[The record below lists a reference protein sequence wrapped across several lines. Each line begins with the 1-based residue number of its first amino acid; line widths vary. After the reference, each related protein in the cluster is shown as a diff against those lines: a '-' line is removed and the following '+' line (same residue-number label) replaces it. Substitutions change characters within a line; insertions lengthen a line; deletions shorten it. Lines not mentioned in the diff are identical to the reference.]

1 MTTDSIRL
9 SKVAKE
15 LNVGLTNLVDC
26 FARYGHEIDSSLNT
40 KITIEQYELLRKEY
54 ATEAE
59 ILEVAK
65 TLNSKEDDKS
75 QTNANTRE
83 KSRMHIDSFKTKTDD
98 EILRFLFNYWK
109 IDGMPNPDGSFRV
122 VASYQKAGK
131 DKNGFDC
138 GYFVNI
144 RNLNGDILYYPF
156 RLGKISIY
164 TPHND
169 FYEKEELW
177 EIVVKLNNKE
187 KYRQDNPF
195 SLRLADRF
203 VDRPKNAFVDRL
215 EKEKLIRALFE
226 ETGTTER
233 DAKIEANALRSI
245 MGDLY
250 SEGNERFIFELLQNA
265 DDQPQDDQQLVSVKL
280 KALSEHLIFTHSGKP
295 FSKEDVE
302 SISSIG
308 DSTKKDDSQK
318 TGYKGIGFK
327 SVFSGAETVFI
338 DSGAFS
344 FAFDKYSPVYKGETN
359 MDEIPWQLKPIW
371 EERYRLPEEVALD
384 SDYLNCPVGIALQ
397 IGAEKLDTYKAKIQ
411 ELFAEPRFMLFLR
424 HIGDIEYCGL
434 ENNDD
439 IGIHKS
445 VMGDEFVTISS
456 NDSVSMWIVTDYDFD
471 IPAEIHELM
480 QNDKLVPNKLKN
492 AQRSRMSFATLIYDS
507 SIKPIDDSALFCYL
521 PTKVCEFGFPFLV
534 NADFLTTASRE
545 SIHYK
550 NIWNQFLF
558 GQIGKLIVQWAIHLS
573 NYNGYLNF
581 LPEKL
586 LSENNPL
593 AEYFNDAYKSALE
606 SEAFILNHKGELS
619 KKSEIIIDKTGLY
632 KIIGPDLFCWL
643 LKTDKCLPSEMI
655 DCGILECDLFGI
667 EPIDLEVNI
676 LDAITHNPD
685 FSKWFDASTNEQK
698 ELLFNWIKRENDSQ
712 EKNEKLV
719 SFVSSLPL
727 FQFGD
732 EFKAFDGLDD
742 GIIITDKNIV
752 IKSILQKLGFS
763 CSDNVFDDKHP
774 LYEFIKPQDKK
785 LLFDRI
791 KECDFSQLDLAER
804 RALFLAIESDYFEGI
819 GEAKIKEL
827 ALFKNMNDELKPLC
841 EMVAYEESPNW
852 LKPYVLNKEENF
864 DELSKYLITKEK
876 QFEDVVWEHKNEFPG
891 TPYEL
896 YNTYKWTDEKY
907 TRQLINELK
916 ETDAFCGLI
925 SLVEESS
932 KDTQKHYLQSI
943 SRVEL
948 TADAKYGKGS
958 YEYRVLQIALA
969 VYDDPTVFSSKV
981 FYDGKCIKDCS
992 VKDNVVCEY
1001 TQNGETKE
1009 VCFSLTKLLPNY
1021 LDQTSSIEQVKLL
1034 FEGNG
1039 ETIEKF
1045 FDLKSKTKFEVYRE
1059 LKGYL
1064 FEEYK
1069 YRTNKYSKSYGT
1081 YSTTV
1086 TECRWLIIPS
1096 IEQYLFVS
1104 MYGNNKQLK
1113 QSLRLDENDCAE
1125 LIDLLYKNGKV
1136 QINSVPFV
1144 DFFYENHV
1152 KNKCFYNDY
1161 ILESERLYKSI
1172 ELWADD
1178 ESKKQYLIKN
1188 GVKTSSS
1195 HVIRFRQ
1202 LFLEDKVID
1211 FIGEIKDEDLESGME
1226 FIATADGY
1234 SRPFEGEN
1242 QEKTLK
1248 HILKEKKCKELIDKW
1263 DLDKM
1268 VEVAHE
1274 WNSPEYNKWK
1284 EDHSLKIELYPKKM
1298 PHQLFYNNT
1307 LVLNY
1312 ESGHKYYDSSN
1323 QRLFISEDNIQKTLL
1338 GIIDDPEIPFSSEDY
1353 AFLFSVISKDDYDT
1367 LKDENERLREEV
1379 RKLRQQLD
1387 NKTDGTTTLL
1397 PESCGQGM
1405 GSVDIE
1411 GVDNVPD
1418 LGIGPRIDA
1427 QIEAQKALRQKAE
1440 LNNWGWTFPDS
1451 FGTEDCYST
1460 FEVQDKN
1467 SNPIPIVLKSYK
1479 DRSKPFKITPEE
1491 WDYIFEYEA
1500 EIYVYTSLNGFSCD
1514 FVKINKRDLIKG
1526 QNVSLQFNVENL
1538 EIEDR
1543 ISSLSESLH
1552 YFKEL
1557 HFNFDN
1563 FIVPKNAPIIEDIY
1577 NRTNGD
1583 KQPETNDDDLK

>member
-1 MTTDSIRL
+1 MI
-9 SKVAKE
+9 
-15 LNVGLTNLVDC
+15 
-26 FARYGHEIDSSLNT
+26 NT
-40 KITIEQYELLRKEY
+40 
-54 ATEAE
+54 
-59 ILEVAK
+59 VN
-65 TLNSKEDDKS
+65 TLNH
-75 QTNANTRE
+75 QTMRVDSFSNI
-83 KSRMHIDSFKTKTDD
+83 IDSFKSKTDD

-109 IDGMPNPDGSFRV
+109 LNGAPNSDGSFSV

-144 RNLNGDILYYPF
+144 RSLNGDILYYPF
-156 RLGKISIY
+156 HLGKISIY

-169 FYEKEELW
+169 SYEKEELLQ
-177 EIVVKLNNKE
+177 INVKLNKE

-195 SLRLADRF
+195 SLQLADRF
-203 VDRPKNAFVDRL
+203 MDVPENAFVDRL
-215 EKEKLIRALFE
+215 EKEKLIRTLFE

-250 SEGNERFIFELLQNA
+250 SEGDERFIFELLQNA
-265 DDQPQDDQQLVSVKL
+265 DDQPQDDRQLVSVKL

-308 DSTKKDDSQK
+308 DSTKKNDSQK

-327 SVFSGAETVFI
+327 SVFSGADTVFI
-338 DSGAFS
+338 DSGSFS

-384 SDYLNCPVGIALQ
+384 SDYLSCPVGIALQ
-397 IGAEKLDTYKAKIQ
+397 IGAEKLDTYKAKIH

-434 ENNDD
+434 EDNAD

-456 NDSVSMWIVTDYDFD
+456 NDSVSMWIVKDYDFD
-471 IPAEIHELM
+471 IPPEIHELM
-480 QNDKLVPNKLKN
+480 QNDKLAPNKLKN
-492 AQRSRMSFATLIYDS
+492 AQRSRMSFATLIHDS
-507 SIKPIDDSALFCYL
+507 SIQPIDDSALFCYL

-545 SIHYK
+545 SIHNK

-573 NYNGYLNF
+573 NYKGYLNF
-581 LPEKL
+581 LPKKL
-586 LSENNPL
+586 LSDSNPL
-593 AEYFNDAYKSALE
+593 SEYFNVAYKSALE

-619 KKSEIIIDKTGLY
+619 KKSEIIIDKTGLSR
-632 KIIGPDLFCWL
+632 IVGPDLFCWL
-643 LKTDKCLPSEMI
+643 LKTDKCLPSEVI
-655 DCGILECDLFGI
+655 DCDILKSNLFDI
-667 EPIDLEVNI
+667 ETKEFEENIIDV
-676 LDAITHNPD
+676 ITHNSD
-685 FSKWFDASTNEQK
+685 FNEWFVASNDEQK
-698 ELLFNWIKRENDSQ
+698 EQLFTWIRQENDSQ

-732 EFKAFDGLDD
+732 EFKAFDELDD
-742 GIIITDKNIV
+742 NIITTDKNIA
-752 IKSILQKLGFS
+752 IKSILQKLGFR

-774 LYEFIKPQDKK
+774 LFEFVKPQDKK
-785 LLFDRI
+785 LLFERI
-791 KECDFSQLDLAER
+791 KKLDFSQLDLTER
-804 RALFLAIESDYFEGI
+804 RELFHVIESDYFEGI
-819 GEAKIKEL
+819 GEARIKEL
-827 ALFKNMNDELKPLC
+827 ALFKNMNDEFMPLC
-841 EMVAYEESPNW
+841 EMVAYEEDVPDW
-852 LKPYVLNKEENF
+852 LKPYVLNKVESF
-864 DELSKYLITKEK
+864 DELSKYLITEDKY
-876 QFEDVVWEHKNEFPG
+876 FEEVVWKHKKEFSG

-896 YNTYKWTDEKY
+896 YNMYKWTDEKY

-916 ETDAFCGLI
+916 EADAFRGLI
-925 SLVEESS
+925 SLVEDSS
-932 KDTQKHYLQSI
+932 KDTQKYYLQSI
-943 SRVEL
+943 AKIEL
-948 TADAKYGKGS
+948 LPNAKYGKDS

-969 VYDDPTVFSSKV
+969 VYDAPTAFSSKV
-981 FYDGKCIKDCS
+981 FYDGRCIKDFS
-992 VKDNVVCEY
+992 VKDKVVCEY
-1001 TQNGETKE
+1001 TQSGETKE

-1021 LDQTSSIEQVKLL
+1021 QDLTSSIEQVKLL

-1039 ETIEKF
+1039 EDIEKF
-1045 FDLKSKTKFEVYRE
+1045 FNLKSKSKYEVYKE
-1059 LKGYL
+1059 LNEYL
-1064 FEEYK
+1064 FYEYK
-1069 YRTNKYSKSYGT
+1069 YRTNKYSRSYGT

-1086 TECRWLIIPS
+1086 TEFRWIKTPS
-1096 IEQYLFVS
+1096 MEQYLFVS
-1104 MYGNNKQLK
+1104 MYGIKQLK
-1113 QSLRLDENDCAE
+1113 EDLRLNENDCAE
-1125 LIDLLYKNGKV
+1125 LIDLLYMNGKV
-1136 QINSVPFV
+1136 QISTVSFV
-1144 DFFYENHV
+1144 DFFYENHI
-1152 KNKCFYNDY
+1152 KNKCFDNDF
-1161 ILESERLYKSI
+1161 IFESERLYKTI
-1172 ELWADD
+1172 ESWATD
-1178 ESKKQYLIKN
+1178 ESKKQYLIQN
-1188 GVKTSSS
+1188 GVKSPSSPS
-1195 HVIRFRQ
+1195 VRFRQ
-1202 LFLEDKVID
+1202 LFLEDKDID
-1211 FIGEIKDEDLESGME
+1211 FIDEITDEDLTTGLE

-1234 SRPFEGEN
+1234 SRPFEGDN

-1248 HILKEKKCKELIDKW
+1248 YLLKEKKCKGLIDKW

-1268 VEVAHE
+1268 VELARE

-1284 EDHSLKIELYPKKM
+1284 ESRSFQILLYPQKL
-1298 PHQLFYNNT
+1298 PHQLSYNNT
-1307 LVLNY
+1307 IMLKY

-1323 QRLFISEDNIQKTLL
+1323 QRLFISEDNVQKTLL
-1338 GIIDDPEIPFSSEDY
+1338 GIIDDTEIPFSSEDY

-1379 RKLRQQLD
+1379 RKLKLQLD

-1397 PESCGQGM
+1397 PKSCGQGT
-1405 GSVDIE
+1405 GSVAIE
-1411 GVDNVPD
+1411 GVNNVPD

-1500 EIYVYTSLNGFSCD
+1500 EIYVYTSLNGLSCD

-1563 FIVPKNAPIIEDIY
+1563 FIVPKNAPTIEDIY

>member
-1 MTTDSIRL
+1 MQIIRL
-9 SKVAKE
+9 SKAAKE
-15 LNVGLTNLVDC
+15 LNVGKDTLIECLKQHGHDVDP
-26 FARYGHEIDSSLNT
+26 SPNT
-40 KITIEQYELLRKEY
+40 KITAEQYDILMREFTTEPEISKE
-54 ATEAE
+54 
-59 ILEVAK
+59 AK
-65 TLNSKEDDKS
+65 TTNSKKEDKP
-75 QTNANTRE
+75 QTKANNRG
-83 KSRMHIDSFKTKTDD
+83 KFIYIDSFKTKTED
-98 EILRFLFNYWK
+98 EILHFLFDYWK
-109 IDGMPNPDGSFRV
+109 MDGTPNSDGSFRV

-144 RNLNGDILYYPF
+144 RSLNGDILYYPF

-169 FYEKEELW
+169 SYEKEELLQ
-177 EIVVKLNNKE
+177 IHVKLNKE

-195 SLRLADRF
+195 SLQLADR
-203 VDRPKNAFVDRL
+203 VIGRIKNSFVDRL
-215 EKEKLIRALFE
+215 EKEKLVRTIFD
-226 ETGTTER
+226 ETGATKR
-233 DAKIEANALRSI
+233 DAKNTANALLSI

-250 SEGNERFIFELLQNA
+250 SEGDERFIFELLQNA

-308 DSTKKDDSQK
+308 DSTKKNDSQK

-327 SVFSGAETVFI
+327 SVFSGADTVFI
-338 DSGAFS
+338 DSGSFS

-371 EERYRLPEEVALD
+371 EERYRLPDEVALD
-384 SDYLNCPVGIALQ
+384 SDYLSCPVGIALQ
-397 IGAEKLDTYKAKIQ
+397 IGAEKLETYKAKIQ

-424 HIGDIEYCGL
+424 HIGDIGYCGI
-434 ENNDD
+434 EDNAE

-456 NDSVSMWIVTDYDFD
+456 NDNVSMWIVTDYDFD

-492 AQRSRMSFATLIYDS
+492 AQRSKMSFATLIYDS

-581 LPEKL
+581 LPKKL
-586 LSENNPL
+586 LSESNPL
-593 AEYFNDAYKSALE
+593 AGYFNDAYKSALE

-619 KKSEIIIDKTGLY
+619 KKNEIIIDKTGLS
-632 KIIGPDLFCWL
+632 KIVGADLFCWL

-655 DCGILECDLFGI
+655 DCSILECDLFGI
-667 EPIDLEVNI
+667 EPIELEVNI
-676 LDAITHNPD
+676 IEAITHNPD
-685 FSKWFDASTNEQK
+685 FSEWFDASTNEQK

-719 SFVSSLPL
+719 TFVSSLPL

-732 EFKAFDGLDD
+732 EVKAFDGLDD
-742 GIIITDKNIV
+742 CIITTDKNIA
-752 IKSILQKLGFS
+752 IKSILQKLGFR
-763 CSDNVFDDKHP
+763 CSDNVLADNHP
-774 LYEFIKPQDKK
+774 LFEFIKSQDKK
-785 LLFDRI
+785 LIFDRI
-791 KECDFSQLDLAER
+791 KERDFSQLDLVER

-819 GEAKIKEL
+819 GEAKIKDL
-827 ALFKNMNDELKPLC
+827 TLFKNMNDEFRPLC
-841 EMVAYEESPNW
+841 EMVAYEEDAPDW
-852 LKPYVLNKEENF
+852 LKPYVLNKEESF
-864 DELSKYLITKEK
+864 DELSKYLITEEK
-876 QFEDVVWEHKNEFPG
+876 HFEDVVWKHKDKFPG
-891 TPYEL
+891 SSYEL

-916 ETDAFCGLI
+916 ETDMFRGLI
-925 SLVEESS
+925 SLIEDSS
-932 KDTQKHYLQSI
+932 KDTQKYYLQSI
-943 SRVEL
+943 VKVEL
-948 TADAKYGKGS
+948 TGNAKYGKDS

-969 VYDDPTVFSSKV
+969 VYDDPTIFSSKV
-981 FYDGKCIKDCS
+981 FYNGQCIKDFS
-992 VKDNVVCEY
+992 IKDKVVCEY

-1021 LDQTSSIEQVKLL
+1021 QDLTSSIEQVKSL

-1039 ETIEKF
+1039 EDIEKF
-1045 FDLKSKTKFEVYRE
+1045 FDLKSKSKFEVYRE

-1064 FEEYK
+1064 FEEFKYK
-1069 YRTNKYSKSYGT
+1069 TNKYSKSYGA

-1086 TECRWLIIPS
+1086 TEYRWLIIPT

-1113 QSLRLDENDCAE
+1113 QSLKLNENDCAE

-1136 QINSVPFV
+1136 QINAVSFV
-1144 DFFYENHV
+1144 DFFYENHL
-1152 KNKCFYNDY
+1152 KNKSFSNDY

-1178 ESKKQYLIKN
+1178 ESKKQYLIQN
-1188 GVKTSSS
+1188 GIKTTYSNA
-1195 HVIRFRQ
+1195 IRFRQ
-1202 LFLEDKVID
+1202 LFLEDKAID
-1211 FIGEIKDEDLESGME
+1211 FIGEIKDEDLVAGIE
-1226 FIATADGY
+1226 FISTADGY
-1234 SRPFEGEN
+1234 SRPFKGDN

-1248 HILKEKKCKELIDKW
+1248 YLLKEKKCKGLIDKW
-1263 DLDKM
+1263 DLEKM
-1268 VEVAHE
+1268 VEIAHE
-1274 WNSPEYNKWK
+1274 WNSLEYDKWK
-1284 EDHSLKIELYPKKM
+1284 ESHSLQILLYPQKL

-1307 LVLNY
+1307 VVLMY

-1323 QRLFISEDNIQKTLL
+1323 QRLFISENNIQKTLL
-1338 GIIDDPEIPFSSEDY
+1338 GIIDEQEIPFSSDDY
-1353 AFLFSVISKDDYDT
+1353 AFLFAVISKDDYDRIDKENE
-1367 LKDENERLREEV
+1367 LLRDENASLKNELEQLRKRFGINDEHSSNINVETNNV
-1379 RKLRQQLD
+1379 TEITIQAGRCSSLDKDSQIAAQL
-1387 NKTDGTTTLL
+1387 
-1397 PESCGQGM
+1397 
-1405 GSVDIE
+1405 
-1411 GVDNVPD
+1411 
-1418 LGIGPRIDA
+1418 
-1427 QIEAQKALRQKAE
+1427 EAQKRLMQE
-1440 LNNWGWTFPDS
+1440 FPDWTFPENY
-1451 FGTEDCYST
+1451 GEC
-1460 FEVQDKN
+1460 DKN
-1467 SNPIPIVLKSYK
+1467 GMPYNHTSIEVEDDNGKAIPIVLKSHK
-1479 DRSKPFKITPEE
+1479 KQDEPFRITAEE
-1491 WDYIFEYEA
+1491 WDFLIKEDA
-1500 EIYVYTSLNGFSCD
+1500 DLLIYTGSD
-1514 FVKINKRDLIKG
+1514 IKRIFVKDLIIN
-1526 QNVSLQFNVENL
+1526 QNNIAITFSTQNL
-1538 EIEDR
+1538 DIEER
-1543 ISSLSESLH
+1543 IDAFAQSLH

-1557 HFNFDN
+1557 HFDFDSFN
-1563 FIVPKNAPIIEDIY
+1563 VSKKAESVANIYKKNERRQYNNDNTEADI
-1577 NRTNGD
+1577 
-1583 KQPETNDDDLK
+1583 